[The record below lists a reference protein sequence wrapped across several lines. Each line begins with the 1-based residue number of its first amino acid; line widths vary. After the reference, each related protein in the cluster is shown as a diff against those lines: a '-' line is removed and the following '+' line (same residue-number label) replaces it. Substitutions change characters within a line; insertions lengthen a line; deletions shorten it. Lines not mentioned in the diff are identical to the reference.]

1 MGGVNSGRRPS
12 GQTTRLTLEE
22 KIERNRVRARER
34 WHRLK
39 EQKENGTE
47 LKGQPLYKLHYREK
61 YHLDEE
67 RLGHLRQPGKTFRVD
82 EDPNQLIKEIKE
94 SNRKRLDDIL
104 NDPKAIERIFSDRDD
119 VPDLIKAKMKQKNY
133 FSEKEIRE
141 MERKLNEEFNLVE
154 DRRGNY
160 QSSYKPLNEETTE

>member
-39 EQKENGTE
+39 EQKENGID

-61 YHLDEE
+61 YHKDEE

-119 VPDLIKAKMKQKNY
+119 VPDLIKAKQKQKNY
-133 FSEKEIRE
+133 FSAKEIAE
-141 MERKLNEEFNLVE
+141 MERKLNEEFNIVE
-154 DRRGNY
+154 DRRQG
-160 QSSYKPLNEETTE
+160 QSTYKPMTDDNN